1 MSQPKTDRLISID
14 ALRGIAVLGILMM
27 NVQGFAMTPMAYD
40 DPTMMMDLTGVN
52 LTVWSV
58 AHTFFAMKFI
68 TIFSTLFGAG
78 IILMAGEGDDTGK
91 HYPRMLWLLLIG
103 AIHAYVFW
111 WGDILVHY
119 ALLGMIAV
127 KARKMSVGKL
137 TFWGIFLILIGGAI
151 MVGLTYLGA
160 MFTPAE
166 GAAQEQEMM
175 AGIQESMITS
185 FQAGFINHI
194 PLNAMFAGIGQIM
207 SLIFMG
213 PRTLGLMFIGMALY
227 KSGFLSAAWST
238 SRYLILSV
246 LVIAAGVYMNW
257 MSTTTMIG
265 GEFSAQAKADGLAW
279 SFFGSVVLSF
289 GYASLVMLLSRI
301 GAFKLI
307 ITWFASVGRMAFTN
321 YLSQTLIMTFIFVGV
336 PGLGLFGT
344 VERID
349 QLYMVLAVWAAQLIW
364 SPIWLSIFRFGPL
377 EWVWRSLTYGKAQ
390 PLLKAKA
397 QA

>member
-1 MSQPKTDRLISID
+1 MAEPQTNRLVSID

-40 DPTMMMDLTGVN
+40 DPTMMMDLTGAN

-58 AHTFFAMKFI
+58 AHTFFALKFI

-78 IILMAGEGDDTGK
+78 IILMTGDGDSTGK

-103 AIHAYVFW
+103 AIHAYIFW

-127 KARKMSVGKL
+127 NARKMSVGKL
-137 TFWGIFLILIGGAI
+137 TIFGILLILVGGLI

-166 GAAQEQEMM
+166 GAAQEQQMM
-175 AGIQESMITS
+175 ADMQAGMIES
-185 FQAGFINHI
+185 FQAGFLQHI
-194 PLNAMFAGIGQIM
+194 PMNALFAVIGQVF
-207 SLIFMG
+207 SFIFMG
-213 PRTLGLMFIGMALY
+213 PRTLGLMFLGMALY

-246 LVIAAGVYMNW
+246 VMIAVGVYLNW
-257 MSTTTMIG
+257 MSTTTMIN

-289 GYASLVMLLSRI
+289 GYASLVMLLSKI
-301 GAFKLI
+301 GAFKLLI
-307 ITWFASVGRMAFTN
+307 AWFASVGRMAFTN
-321 YLSQTLIMTFIFVGV
+321 YLSQTLIMTFIFVGA

-344 VERID
+344 VERVD
-349 QLYMVLAVWAAQLIW
+349 QLKLVLLVWAIQLIW
-364 SPIWLSIFRFGPL
+364 SPLWLSRFKFGPL
-377 EWVWRSLTYGKAQ
+377 EWLWRSLTYGKLQ
-390 PLLKAKA
+390 PIVKR
-397 QA
+397 